1 MTTMSR
7 RDALRLLGAGAGAGW
22 LAAHFSVAR
31 AAEEAPMIHTR
42 PIPSSGEEIPVIG
55 LGTYATFDVGNDP
68 SERAP
73 LTQVLLA
80 FVAAGGK
87 LVDSSP
93 MYGQSEEVVGDLS
106 AKLGLRPKLF
116 VATKVWTTGKEQ
128 GIAQMRASMR
138 KMRADPIDLIQVHN
152 LTDWKTHLDTLDG
165 WKKEGKMRYVGVTH
179 YTASAHA
186 ELAEVIAKRKVDFVQ
201 VNYSAAERDAEQR
214 VLPVARDRGVAV
226 IANRPFTAGGLLR
239 RLSGTPLPPWAGE
252 IDCASWA
259 QILLKFVV
267 AHPAITCAI
276 PATSNP
282 EHMKDDM
289 RAGFGRLPDES
300 MRAKIVT
307 GIG

>member
-1 MTTMSR
+1 MTTISR
-7 RDALRLLGAGAGAGW
+7 REALRLLGACAGASW
-22 LAAHFSVAR
+22 LGAR
-31 AAEEAPMIHTR
+31 LSAEEAPMIRTR
-42 PIPSSGEEIPVIG
+42 PIPSSKEELPVIG
-55 LGTYATFDVGNDP
+55 LGTYATFDVGQDAA
-68 SERAP
+68 ERAP
-73 LTQVLLA
+73 LEQVLLA

-93 MYGQSEEVVGDLS
+93 MYGRSEEVVGDLS
-106 AKLGLRPKLF
+106 AKLGLRQKLF

-128 GIAQMRASMR
+128 GMEQMRASMR

-152 LTDWKTHLDTLDG
+152 LQYWKTHLDTLDG
-165 WKKEGKMRYVGVTH
+165 WKKEGKVRYIGVTH

-186 ELAEVIAKRKVDFVQ
+186 ELAEVVAKRKVDFVQ
-201 VNYSAAERDAEQR
+201 VNYSVAERDAEQK
-214 VLPVARDRGVAV
+214 VLPIARDRGVAV

-239 RLSGTPLPPWAGE
+239 RLSGKPLPSWAGE

-259 QILLKFVV
+259 QILLKFVI

-289 RAGFGRLPDES
+289 KAGFGRLPDEA
-300 MRAKIVT
+300 MRAKILAA
-307 GIG
+307 IG